1 MESIITDIVKIIKSE
16 NNVLA
21 REKALMCY
29 FFDLIGELM
38 KLALEEVDVGLV
50 DETKKQGYLGV
61 YKMENLV
68 TEFAHTQDIA
78 DNKLV
83 SYTLY
88 KSHRIYIKQVYWSE
102 TMNWLVGYAEIQK
115 ENPIYSKLTNS
126 QDLYMLPL
134 EK

>member
-1 MESIITDIVKIIKSE
+1 M
-16 NNVLA
+16 N
-21 REKALMCY
+21 
-29 FFDLIGELM
+29 
-38 KLALEEVDVGLV
+38 
-50 DETKKQGYLGV
+50 
-61 YKMENLV
+61 NLV

-102 TMNWLVGYAEIQK
+102 TMNWLVGYVEIQK
-115 ENPIYSKLTNS
+115 EDPIYSKLTNS

-134 EK
+134 EEEATSINDLEIDGRKLNSVFLGFDTAEPFERNISLSEFEETMKNKN

>member
-1 MESIITDIVKIIKSE
+1 M
-16 NNVLA
+16 N
-21 REKALMCY
+21 
-29 FFDLIGELM
+29 
-38 KLALEEVDVGLV
+38 
-50 DETKKQGYLGV
+50 
-61 YKMENLV
+61 NLV

-102 TMNWLVGYAEIQK
+102 TMNWLVGYVEIQK
-115 ENPIYSKLTNS
+115 EDPIYSKLTNS

-134 EK
+134 EEEATSINDLEIDGRKLNSVFLGFDTAEPFERNISLSEFEETMKKIVDSISN

>member
-1 MESIITDIVKIIKSE
+1 
-16 NNVLA
+16 
-21 REKALMCY
+21 
-29 FFDLIGELM
+29 
-38 KLALEEVDVGLV
+38 
-50 DETKKQGYLGV
+50 
-61 YKMENLV
+61 MENLV

-134 EK
+134 EKEATSINDLEIDGRKLNSVFLGFDTAEPFERNISLSEFEETMKNIVDSISN